1 MDKINVK
8 KVLKKRIIICVQI
21 LLMYI
26 LGLLIGHSLGNTPPA
41 NMYTW
46 RFYVA
51 KGTVETILP
60 LLILIKAKELIT
72 LLLDY
77 FCMATMERELVIRLK
92 EELIIGFF
100 QEYRCEILSD
110 KSTFLIIREFLYR
123 WSIVQP
129 IWLDKKITDIECMI
143 AHTYRITV
151 LRFTHLVVNV
161 QEISNM
167 QAIQEQ
173 LEEAEAGVYETNKNI
188 ELIQSQIHDSQ
199 RKYAIRWQKYEETE
213 SQSQKEL
220 QLSCMEDIKK
230 EIEELQ
236 LEMEKQIKVRRL
248 YERQQKLL
256 EDEMGQM
263 KTEE

>member
-1 MDKINVK
+1 MMNKNHVK
-8 KVLKKRIIICVQI
+8 QVLKERIIICVQI

-26 LGLLIGHSLGNTPPA
+26 LGLFIGHSLGNTPPA

-46 RFYVA
+46 RFYAA
-51 KGTVETILP
+51 KGIVEILS

-143 AHTYRITV
+143 AHTYRITM

-188 ELIQSQIHDSQ
+188 ECIQSQSHDCQ
-199 RKYAIRWQKYEETE
+199 RKYMIRQQKYEQAET
-213 SQSQKEL
+213 QSQKEV
-220 QLSCMEDIKK
+220 QLSCMDDIKK
-230 EIEELQ
+230 EIDTLQ
-236 LEMEKQIKVRRL
+236 AEIEKQVKERQL
-248 YERQQKLL
+248 YEQQRKSL
-256 EDEMGQM
+256 EEQHSQ
-263 KTEE
+263 TRN

>member
-1 MDKINVK
+1 MMNKNYVK
-8 KVLKKRIIICVQI
+8 QVLKERINICVQI
-21 LLMYI
+21 LLMYAF
-26 LGLLIGHSLGNTPPA
+26 GLFIGYSLGDVPPA
-41 NMYTW
+41 NTYTW
-46 RFYVA
+46 RFYTS
-51 KGTVETILP
+51 KGIVEILP
-60 LLILIKAKELIT
+60 LLILLKGRELVT

-77 FCMATMERELVIRLK
+77 FCMKITEKELVIRLK

-110 KSTFLIIREFLYR
+110 KSTFLIVREFLYR

-143 AHTYRITV
+143 AHTYRITM

-188 ELIQSQIHDSQ
+188 ECIQSQIHDCQ
-199 RKYAIRWQKYEETE
+199 RKYMIRQQKYEQAET
-213 SQSQKEL
+213 QSQKEV
-220 QLSCMEDIKK
+220 QLSCMDDIKK
-230 EIEELQ
+230 EIDTLQ
-236 LEMEKQIKVRRL
+236 AEIEKQVKEQQL
-248 YERQQKLL
+248 YEQQRKSL
-256 EDEMGQM
+256 EEQRSQTQD
-263 KTEE
+263 